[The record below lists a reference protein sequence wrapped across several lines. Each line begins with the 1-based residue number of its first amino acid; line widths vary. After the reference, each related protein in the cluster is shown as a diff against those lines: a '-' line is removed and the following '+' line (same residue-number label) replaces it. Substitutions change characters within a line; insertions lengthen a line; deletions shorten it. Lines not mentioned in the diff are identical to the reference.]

1 MASYNEPNGGKKSF
15 SNNPYNN
22 LSNNSQNVPNV
33 TPSGGSSSY
42 NNHKNINY
50 GKIALL
56 VLVVIAIVC
65 VFKMCSIDQGSSN
78 NGIAYTPSIAHQ
90 TDAPTVDTK
99 PIDTQLTDIQ
109 PNKTQSTAPSSHKGL
124 KRIITSPLDPEIL
137 DLTFEDSET
146 QEFNI
151 TVDDPGGRF
160 ACGVIEKLAEPIF
173 FFLELPDSERDG
185 YKTYY
190 LDNCTKEVALA
201 IMKRYGT
208 VLVNDGVS
216 RFGFGSHKND
226 EEIYFTD
233 YQEFQIY
240 SRNPKKLEKLFDRLG
255 IDVVGEDEVVTLWDL
270 INEDNAGCIS
280 CVEADGETV
289 FDIPENLKSEGM
301 YEAE

>member
-1 MASYNEPNGGKKSF
+1 MAK
-15 SNNPYNN
+15 
-22 LSNNSQNVPNV
+22 V
-33 TPSGGSSSY
+33 
-42 NNHKNINY
+42 
-50 GKIALL
+50 
-56 VLVVIAIVC
+56 
-65 VFKMCSIDQGSSN
+65 
-78 NGIAYTPSIAHQ
+78 
-90 TDAPTVDTK
+90 
-99 PIDTQLTDIQ
+99 
-109 PNKTQSTAPSSHKGL
+109 
-124 KRIITSPLDPEIL
+124 
-137 DLTFEDSET
+137 
-146 QEFNI
+146 
-151 TVDDPGGRF
+151 

>member
-1 MASYNEPNGGKKSF
+1 MEDNFTLCQGVSVGGAEKLRSCCNIQGDNIRGVLSCDIMAK
-15 SNNPYNN
+15 
-22 LSNNSQNVPNV
+22 V
-33 TPSGGSSSY
+33 
-42 NNHKNINY
+42 
-50 GKIALL
+50 
-56 VLVVIAIVC
+56 
-65 VFKMCSIDQGSSN
+65 
-78 NGIAYTPSIAHQ
+78 
-90 TDAPTVDTK
+90 
-99 PIDTQLTDIQ
+99 
-109 PNKTQSTAPSSHKGL
+109 
-124 KRIITSPLDPEIL
+124 
-137 DLTFEDSET
+137 
-146 QEFNI
+146 
-151 TVDDPGGRF
+151 

-270 INEDNAGCIS
+270 INEDNAGCSS